1 MKGEYEMRNIT
12 WVLIFSALIS
22 FVLSTVF
29 KIGFV
34 HVGPVLASTLQKLT
48 TTLLLF
54 AIALSLVDK
63 K

>member
-1 MKGEYEMRNIT
+1 MKNIA
-12 WVLIFSALIS
+12 WVLIFRALIS
-22 FVLSTVF
+22 FVLSVDF
-29 KIGFV
+29 KVSFT

-54 AIALSLVDK
+54 AIAFSLADK